1 MPDVDALAALVA
13 VAENLN
19 QVNRILGLRECRI
32 SDDGTGT
39 YIVG

>member
-1 MPDVDALAALVA
+1 MPDVDTLAALVG

-19 QVNRILGLRECRI
+19 QGHRILGLRECRI